1 MLSFELSF
9 SFFIGYAPQSLF
21 FLKPVSFGSCLGKS
35 NSGNCLG
42 NCLGS
47 SKSCGSLLLKL
58 RSLFLRL
65 CGFPLF
71 DLFLSQQ

>member
-1 MLSFELSF
+1 MLSFALSF

-35 NSGNCLG
+35 N

-47 SKSCGSLLLKL
+47 RKDLLHLLQKPRSLLL
-58 RSLFLRL
+58 RL
-65 CGFPLF
+65 YGFPLF